1 MPAMAALVVATAAL
15 QHPRGPSSQQGN
27 KPPLVGT
34 RFTRAQVLAGGAAAT
49 SALLASPRA
58 AEAAFG
64 SARAGVTS
72 PPQVKTGLDVETL
85 QELLKNHLHEEARER
100 HAELLAQL
108 CPPPG
113 PVPRF
118 APPCSLLWACVDYR
132 RGARP
137 ICDLMLVTPSLG
149 GDGEPSTPTRQK
161 A

>member
-1 MPAMAALVVATAAL
+1 M
-15 QHPRGPSSQQGN
+15 
-27 KPPLVGT
+27 
-34 RFTRAQVLAGGAAAT
+34 LAKTQAEAEA
-49 SALLASPRA
+49 RA
-58 AEAAFG
+58 AEMVAKLEKQLQSREREVA
-64 SARAGVTS
+64 
-72 PPQVKTGLDVETL
+72 TL
-85 QELLKNHLHEEARER
+85 QELLRNHLHEEARER